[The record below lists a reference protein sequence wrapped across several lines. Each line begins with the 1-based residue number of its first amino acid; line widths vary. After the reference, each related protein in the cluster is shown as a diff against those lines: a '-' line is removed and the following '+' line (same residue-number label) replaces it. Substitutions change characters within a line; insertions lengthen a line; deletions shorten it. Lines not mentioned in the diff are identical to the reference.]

1 MSPTIS
7 KHLQL
12 WQEKK
17 TPFQQEENANRTR
30 LKEEWPCAAIPTLIT
45 TSLCPF
51 GKWIAHPCVLCSRF
65 CSQYLSGLYLCPA
78 VFYRNAVSSRLF
90 SISHHTYAD
99 DESLNVSL
107 QSNNPNSHRNVW
119 RNQRLDCSKS
129 VRVTGLRRFDWND
142 LDVSVV
148 LPLWN
153 EQSRRR

>member
-78 VFYRNAVSSRLF
+78 VFYRNAISSRLF

-99 DESLNVSL
+99 DESLNVSPVK
-107 QSNNPNSHRNVW
+107 QSKQS
-119 RNQRLDCSKS
+119 QECLEKSKADCSKS

>member
-17 TPFQQEENANRTR
+17 TPFQQEKNANRTR

-99 DESLNVSL
+99 DESLNVSTVK
-107 QSNNPNSHRNVW
+107 QSKQS
-119 RNQRLDCSKS
+119 QECLEKSKADYSKS
-129 VRVTGLRRFDWND
+129 VRVAGLRRFDWND